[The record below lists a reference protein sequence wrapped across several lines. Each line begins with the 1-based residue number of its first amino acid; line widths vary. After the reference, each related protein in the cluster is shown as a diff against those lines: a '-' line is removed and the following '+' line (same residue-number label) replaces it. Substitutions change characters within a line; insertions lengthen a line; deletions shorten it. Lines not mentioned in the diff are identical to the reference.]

1 MPPIKSAF
9 NLQELPKFRDGLS
22 YLYLEHARIEQD
34 ALSIAAILPD
44 GMIAVPAASLGVL
57 MLGPGTTVT
66 HAAIKALAQ
75 NGCSVQWVG
84 EDHMRFY
91 ASGTGETRSSA
102 QLMRQAQAWH
112 DPRLHLA
119 VVRRMYAMRFPNKLE
134 PHLTLQQIRGFEGV
148 RVREAYANASKKS
161 GVPWS
166 GRNYQRTDWK
176 ASDPI
181 NRALSAGNACLYG
194 VAHAAIISSGY
205 SPGLGF
211 VHTGKQ
217 LSFVYDVADLYKMDT
232 VVPAAFEAV
241 SELSDSVERSVR
253 AKLREHLRSTKLLEK
268 IVDDLHSLFLKLESD
283 FDQFNLGENDTP
295 EASENSN
302 RFDTDASA
310 PGDLWDPEGNV
321 TGGTAY
327 GGDDPREGP

>member
-1 MPPIKSAF
+1 MPPVRSAI

-57 MLGPGTTVT
+57 MLGPGTTIT

-84 EDHMRFY
+84 EDQMRFY
-91 ASGTGETRSSA
+91 ASGTGETRSSS
-102 QLMRQAQAWH
+102 QLMRQAQAWN
-112 DPRLHLA
+112 DPALHLA
-119 VVRRMYAMRFPNKLE
+119 VVRRMYAMRFPNKLD
-134 PHLTLQQIRGFEGV
+134 PSLSLQQIRGLEGV
-148 RVREAYANASKKS
+148 RVREAYAAASKATK
-161 GVPWS
+161 VPWS

-181 NRALSAGNACLYG
+181 NRALSSGNACLYG

-217 LSFVYDVADLYKMDT
+217 LSFVYDVADLYKMTT

-241 SELSDSVERSVR
+241 GELSDKVEQAVR
-253 AKLREHLRSTKLLEK
+253 RKLREKLRETKLLER
-268 IVDDLHSLFLKLESD
+268 IVDDLHSLFLGIEKDVVRDNLRAYTGELE
-283 FDQFNLGENDTP
+283 P
-295 EASENSN
+295 EATNP
-302 RFDTDASA
+302 FDNDASA

-321 TGGTAY
+321 AGGKTY
-327 GGDDPREGP
+327 GGDDPREGS